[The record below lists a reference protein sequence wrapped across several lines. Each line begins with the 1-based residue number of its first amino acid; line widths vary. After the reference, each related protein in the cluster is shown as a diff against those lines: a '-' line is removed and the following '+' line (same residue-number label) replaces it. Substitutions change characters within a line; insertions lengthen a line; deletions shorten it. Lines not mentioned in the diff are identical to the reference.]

1 MKDMLRAEDI
11 MIPLERYPHIP
22 YWFTL
27 RQAMAEMEH
36 ALLDVDGRVSMPR
49 FILIFDEQYQLM
61 GLARRR
67 DILKGLEPEFLLD
80 KSIDERRLLFNPDK
94 NPNDWEY
101 PLDKVVDATQKRG
114 ERAISEVMRPI
125 DVTADYR
132 DHVFQIIYDMN
143 VNEVS
148 LLPVLKDGS
157 VVGVVR
163 TVDVFHEVSQFM
175 L

>member
-1 MKDMLRAEDI
+1 MKEMLRAEDI

-36 ALLDVDGRVSMPR
+36 SVLDVDGRLSLPR

-67 DILKGLEPEFLLD
+67 DILRGLEPEFLLD
-80 KSIDERRLLFNPDK
+80 KSIEERRLLFDPDK
-94 NPNDWEY
+94 DPKDWEF
-101 PLDKVVDATQKRG
+101 PIGKVVEETRKRG

-132 DHVFQIIYDMN
+132 DHIFQVIYDMN

-163 TVDVFHEVSQFM
+163 TVDVFHEICQFT